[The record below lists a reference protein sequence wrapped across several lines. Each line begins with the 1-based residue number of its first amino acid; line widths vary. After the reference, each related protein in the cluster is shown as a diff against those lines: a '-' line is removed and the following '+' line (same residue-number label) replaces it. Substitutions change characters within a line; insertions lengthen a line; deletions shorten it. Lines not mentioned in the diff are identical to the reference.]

1 MRSKKPVVTAEV
13 VNEFGPFEA
22 DAKMS
27 DGRIDGLWTPGFSD
41 MRHQRDIALR
51 EFAEGNIKGE
61 DVPTLPVNVRLV
73 RNTKVGSNGQ
83 PDIRITQSEG
93 EGYKAITKQD
103 LESRPDWLT
112 KQPPGAYWHA
122 DGTLRKGD
130 LTYMVCDKETA
141 ARNRFRQ
148 QSKTMQQVEGAA
160 SSKLEELKRISAQS
174 EPTVDILPSKGPIK
188 SADVFKA
195 FKKQ

>member
-1 MRSKKPVVTAEV
+1 MRQKKPVVTAEV
-13 VNEFGPFEA
+13 VNEFGRFEA

-51 EFAEGNIKGE
+51 DWAEGEIKGNE
-61 DVPTLPVNVRLV
+61 VPTLPVNVRLV
-73 RNTKVGSNGQ
+73 RNTKVGTAGE
-83 PDIRITQSEG
+83 PDIKITQSQG
-93 EGYKAITKQD
+93 DGYRTINEEDVGQ
-103 LESRPDWLT
+103 DWLT
-112 KQPPGAYWHA
+112 EVPPGAAWAA

-130 LTYMVCDKETA
+130 LTYMVIDQQGA

-160 SSKLEELKRISAQS
+160 SSKLETLRKISAES
-174 EPTVDILPSKGPIK
+174 EPTVEVLPSKGPIK
-188 SADVFKA
+188 SADVFGKI
-195 FKKQ
+195 FKK